1 MGSAAVIAS
10 GPYDLAIVGA
20 GPSGSIAAITAA
32 GAGARALVIAG
43 EADAGR
49 YAVGEVLPPAA
60 RRLLESLGGLGR
72 LERTDYIEACG
83 SRSAWG
89 TASLH
94 ALDFLTTPLG
104 PGLHVDRL
112 AFNRA
117 LMTTASACGAN
128 VAEPAELQDVERDG
142 TAWLLRVRGQNGSQV
157 VRAGALLDCS
167 GRRAVAARRLG
178 AVRHV
183 DDSLVGIVA
192 WLDSPGNEDRDATLT
207 LESAESGWWYTARLP
222 DLKRVVG
229 YVTDPATTD
238 VSSARTRS
246 GWRVLLERTTHISEL
261 CGRHGYV
268 LTGAPDVVSASST
281 RLDIVSGANWAAA
294 GDAAASFDPL
304 SGQGILTAMLSGR
317 LAARA
322 LLSQLA
328 GDGGRALAEY
338 ARGWKRVYEE
348 YSNLRKRYYATE
360 TRWQKSRFWDR
371 RQRSEVLNGAAVT
384 V

>member
-1 MGSAAVIAS
+1 VGSAAVIAP

-32 GAGARALVIAG
+32 RAGARALVIAG
-43 EADAGR
+43 DADAGR

-60 RRLLESLGGLGR
+60 RRLLESLGALGR
-72 LERTDYIEACG
+72 LERTDYIETCG

-89 TASLH
+89 AASLH
-94 ALDFLTTPLG
+94 ATDFLTTPLG
-104 PGLHVDRL
+104 PGLHVDRP

-117 LMTTASACGAN
+117 LMTTASACGAM
-128 VAEPAELQDVERDG
+128 VAVPTELQDVARDG
-142 TAWLLRVRGQNGSQV
+142 TVWLLTVRGQHGIQV
-157 VRAGALLDCS
+157 VTARALLDCS
-167 GRRAVAARRLG
+167 GRKAIAARRLG

-183 DDSLVGIVA
+183 DDSLVGIVV

-222 DLKRVVG
+222 GQKRVVG
-229 YVTDPATTD
+229 FVTDPASND
-238 VSSARTRS
+238 LSSARTRS
-246 GWRVLLERTTHISEL
+246 GWQALLERTAHMSEL
-261 CGRHGYV
+261 GGRHCHV
-268 LTGAPDVVSASST
+268 LTGPPEVVSASST

-338 ARGWKRVYEE
+338 ARGWKLVYGE
-348 YSNLRKRYYATE
+348 YWNLRKRYYASE
-360 TRWQKSRFWDR
+360 TRWQASRFWNR
-371 RQRSEVLNGAAVT
+371 RQRSEVLDGAAVT